1 MKELTIKTKQPY
13 RYVVES
19 SFAGLNEEIL
29 SVYGGGRLFVVYDK
43 NTKKFFAKE
52 IRDELCDFEL
62 SEIVV
67 PAGEECKSFNVYKK
81 LIDELALR
89 GADRNDMIIAVG
101 GGAVSDLTG
110 FVAATFMRGIKF
122 AIVSTT
128 ILSAVDASVGGKT
141 AINTGYGKNLAGA
154 FHSPALVY
162 VNTDCFDS
170 LPPREKESGAG
181 EIVKYAFL
189 DKSFNLSALKDDTEE
204 LVYRCA
210 DIKRAVV
217 EKDEFELKKRSGRKL
232 LNLGHT
238 IGHAL
243 EASKG
248 FTLSHGLCVAYGIM
262 KIIDL
267 SADFYSLSP
276 EVVSKMK
283 GLLNAYAFNFDSGV
297 DMRDVKSRILF
308 DKKVSGDKISMILL
322 KDIGEPKV
330 ENIRIS
336 DMWRILK

>member
-1 MKELTIKTKQPY
+1 
-13 RYVVES
+13 
-19 SFAGLNEEIL
+19 
-29 SVYGGGRLFVVYDK
+29 
-43 NTKKFFAKE
+43 
-52 IRDELCDFEL
+52 
-62 SEIVV
+62 
-67 PAGEECKSFNVYKK
+67 
-81 LIDELALR
+81 
-89 GADRNDMIIAVG
+89 MIIAVG

-128 ILSAVDASVGGKT
+128 ILSAVDASIGGKT
-141 AINTGYGKNLAGA
+141 AINTGLGKNLAGA

>member
-1 MKELTIKTKQPY
+1 MQKVRNNGKSVLVKGFY
-13 RYVVES
+13 
-19 SFAGLNEEIL
+19 ALIL
-29 SVYGGGRLFVVYDK
+29 ERNVLIIGR
-43 NTKKFFAKE
+43 A
-52 IRDELCDFEL
+52 
-62 SEIVV
+62 
-67 PAGEECKSFNVYKK
+67 YK
-81 LIDELALR
+81 R
-89 GADRNDMIIAVG
+89 PVR
-101 GGAVSDLTG
+101 S
-110 FVAATFMRGIKF
+110 
-122 AIVSTT
+122 
-128 ILSAVDASVGGKT
+128 
-141 AINTGYGKNLAGA
+141 
-154 FHSPALVY
+154 ALV
-162 VNTDCFDS
+162 
-170 LPPREKESGAG
+170 
-181 EIVKYAFL
+181 
-189 DKSFNLSALKDDTEE
+189 KDDTEE
-204 LVYRCA
+204 LVFRCA

-276 EVVSKMK
+276 EVVSQMK

-308 DKKVSGDKISMILL
+308 DNKVSGDKISMILL

>member
-13 RYVVES
+13 KYVVES

-43 NTKKFFAKE
+43 NTKKLFAKE

-128 ILSAVDASVGGKT
+128 ILSAVDASIGGKT
-141 AINTGYGKNLAGA
+141 AINTGLGKNLAGA

-162 VNTDCFDS
+162 VNVDCFDS
-170 LPPREKESGAG
+170 LPPREKESGVG

-248 FTLSHGLCVAYGIM
+248 FALSHGLCVAYGIM

-283 GLLNAYAFNFDSGV
+283 GLLNAYAFNFDFAV

-322 KDIGEPKV
+322 KDIGELKV

>member
-43 NTKKFFAKE
+43 NTKKLFAKE

-128 ILSAVDASVGGKT
+128 ILSAVDASIGGKT
-141 AINTGYGKNLAGA
+141 AINTGLGKNLAGA

-162 VNTDCFDS
+162 VNTACFDS

-204 LVYRCA
+204 LINISIFVSCFHEEDMVLHSLVYLAHNRCF
-210 DIKRAVV
+210 AV
-217 EKDEFELKKRSGRKL
+217 K
-232 LNLGHT
+232 
-238 IGHAL
+238 
-243 EASKG
+243 
-248 FTLSHGLCVAYGIM
+248 
-262 KIIDL
+262 
-267 SADFYSLSP
+267 
-276 EVVSKMK
+276 
-283 GLLNAYAFNFDSGV
+283 
-297 DMRDVKSRILF
+297 
-308 DKKVSGDKISMILL
+308 
-322 KDIGEPKV
+322 
-330 ENIRIS
+330 
-336 DMWRILK
+336 